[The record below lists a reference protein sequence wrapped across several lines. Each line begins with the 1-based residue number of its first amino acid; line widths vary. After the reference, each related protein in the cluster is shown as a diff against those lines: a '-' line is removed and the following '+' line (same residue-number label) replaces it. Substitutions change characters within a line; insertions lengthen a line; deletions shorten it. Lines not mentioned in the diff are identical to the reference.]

1 MKVTVFG
8 ATGKTGQLVVEKAL
22 QAGHSVKA
30 FARTPSKLQI
40 AHPNLEVVQ
49 GGVLEPER
57 VDEAV
62 AGADAVI
69 SVLGPANNEPTYT
82 ISQGMVHILEA
93 MRTHHVERLIVSV
106 GAGVRM
112 PQDKPGLFDR
122 LIGLVLK
129 LIARH
134 VYEDMRRV
142 AEHVRESDRGWTL
155 VRVPMLTD
163 DSGTGDIRA
172 GYLGQGTGPR
182 LSREDMASFI
192 VRQLEDDTYLHEAP
206 VISN

>member
-1 MKVTVFG
+1 MKVAVFG
-8 ATGKTGQLVVEKAL
+8 ATGRTGQHVVEKAL
-22 QAGHSVKA
+22 EAGHSFRA
-30 FARTPSKLQI
+30 FARTPSKLENS
-40 AHPNLEVVQ
+40 HPDLEVVE
-49 GGVLEPER
+49 GDVLDPER

-69 SVLGPANNEPTYT
+69 SVLGPVKNEPTYT
-82 ISQGMVHILEA
+82 ISRGMGHILEA
-93 MRTHHVERLIVSV
+93 MREHDVARLIVSV
-106 GAGVRM
+106 GAGVHM
-112 PQDKPGLFDR
+112 PQDEPGLFDR
-122 LIGLVLK
+122 IIGLVLK
-129 LIARH
+129 LTARH

-142 AEHVRESDRGWTL
+142 AERVRESDRNWTL

-163 DSGTGDIRA
+163 DPGTGDIRA

-192 VRQLEDDTYLHEAP
+192 VRQLEDERYVHEAP

>member
-8 ATGKTGQLVVEKAL
+8 ATGRTGQHVVEEAL
-22 QAGHSVKA
+22 EAGHSVKA
-30 FARTPSKLQI
+30 FARTPSKLEI
-40 AHPNLEVVQ
+40 AHPDLEVVQ
-49 GGVLEPER
+49 GDVLEPER
-57 VDEAV
+57 VEAAV

-69 SVLGPANNEPTYT
+69 SVLGPVKNEPTYT
-82 ISQGMVHILEA
+82 ISRGMGHILEA
-93 MRTHHVERLIVSV
+93 MRKHDVERLIVSV

-112 PQDKPGLFDR
+112 PQDEPGLFDR
-122 LIGLVLK
+122 VIGFVLK
-129 LIARH
+129 LTARH

-142 AEHVRESDRGWTL
+142 AERVRESDRDWTL

-163 DSGTGDIRA
+163 DPGTGDIRA
-172 GYLGQGTGPR
+172 GYLGEGTGPR

-192 VRQLEDDTYLHEAP
+192 VGQLEDGRYVREAP

>member
-8 ATGKTGQLVVEKAL
+8 ATGKTGQHVVKRVLE
-22 QAGHSVKA
+22 AGHSVKA
-30 FARTPSKLQI
+30 FARTPSKLEI
-40 AHPNLEVVQ
+40 SHPDLERVR
-49 GGVLEPER
+49 GDVLEPER
-57 VDEAV
+57 VDKAV

-69 SVLGPANNEPTYT
+69 SVLGPVKNEPTYT
-82 ISQGMVHILEA
+82 ISRGTEHILEA
-93 MRTHHVERLIVSV
+93 MRAHGVERLIVSV
-106 GAGVRM
+106 GAGVPM
-112 PQDKPGLFDR
+112 PQDEPGLFDR
-122 LIGLVLK
+122 FISLLLK
-129 LIARH
+129 LTARH

-142 AEHVRESDRGWTL
+142 AERVRASDRDWTL

-163 DSGTGDIRA
+163 DPGTGDIHA

-192 VRQLEDDTYLHEAP
+192 VRQLEDERYLHEAP

>member
-1 MKVTVFG
+1 MKVTIFG

-30 FARTPSKLQI
+30 FARTPSKLGI
-40 AHPNLEVVQ
+40 SHPDLEVVQ
-49 GGVLEPER
+49 GAVLERER
-57 VDEAV
+57 VNEAV

-69 SVLGPANNEPTYT
+69 SVLGPVNNEPTYT
-82 ISQGMVHILEA
+82 ISQGMAHILEA
-93 MRTHHVERLIVSV
+93 MHAHGAHRLIVSV

-122 LIGLVLK
+122 FIGVVLK
-129 LIARH
+129 LTARH
-134 VYEDMRRV
+134 VYQDMVRV
-142 AEHVRESDRGWTL
+142 AAWVRESDRDWTL

-163 DSGTGDIRA
+163 NPGTGDIRA

-192 VRQLEDDTYLHEAP
+192 VRQLEDERYLHEAP